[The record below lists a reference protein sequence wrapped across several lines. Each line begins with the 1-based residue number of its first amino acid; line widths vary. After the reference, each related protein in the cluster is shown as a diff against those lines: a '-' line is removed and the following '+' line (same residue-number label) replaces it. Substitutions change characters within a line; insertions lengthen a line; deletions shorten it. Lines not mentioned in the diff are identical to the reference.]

1 MVGKSNQTLNNVRW
15 LLFSWLFTPCRY
27 LYYRPLSR
35 LHLSQAYEQLNY
47 IVCQHFVKRAS
58 GRKTK
63 TLSAHSNTVKDNG
76 GIFFTSVVCAWCLI
90 KFLIGDIGKS
100 SFGKTVDFLLGL
112 AVRRNFTAHY
122 SLKVLCHEMNNLLQG
137 LLW

>member
-1 MVGKSNQTLNNVRW
+1 
-15 LLFSWLFTPCRY
+15 
-27 LYYRPLSR
+27 
-35 LHLSQAYEQLNY
+35 LSQAYEQLNY

-58 GRKTK
+58 GSKKK

-76 GIFFTSVVCAWCLI
+76 GIFFTYALGMMFDKIFNWGHRQEQLRETRT
-90 KFLIGDIGKS
+90 F
-100 SFGKTVDFLLGL
+100 FLLGF

-137 LLW
+137 LL